1 MTGMKDYLLWLQQQQ
16 TQKPEWQ
23 AANKWQN
30 RNQTPLQQPKETKK
44 EDIEEPEETVDPSE

>member
-1 MTGMKDYLLWLQQQQ
+1 MKDYLLWLQQQQ

-44 EDIEEPEETVDPSE
+44 EDIEETEETVDPSE